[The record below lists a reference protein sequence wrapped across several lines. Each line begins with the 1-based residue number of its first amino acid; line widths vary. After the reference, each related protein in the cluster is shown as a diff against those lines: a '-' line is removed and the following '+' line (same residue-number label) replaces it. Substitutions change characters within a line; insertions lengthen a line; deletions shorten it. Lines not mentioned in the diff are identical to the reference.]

1 MQIKF
6 AMLNKL
12 ILTICLGAFSASAQF
27 LVGAD
32 LSGLALMEERG
43 AKYFDNGREQDALGI
58 FKAHGYNTI
67 RLRLFLEADGRWG
80 AVNDINYTV
89 KLAQRV
95 KQHGFKLLLDLHYS
109 DTWADPGHQSKPK
122 AWEDLPFALL
132 KKEVYIYTK
141 NVIHTFKKHE
151 CMPDFVQI
159 GNEITPGMLWPDG
172 RVGGNNRDDK
182 KQWKNFTDLLKAGV
196 RGVREIDKAGDV
208 KIILH
213 IDKGANADVTEWF
226 YTRINDY
233 RVPYDIIGLSYYPW
247 MHGPLKDLEANLQRI
262 GETFDKEVIIAETA
276 HPHRELKGKNK
287 KHALEFPETPEGQS
301 SFLKVLTEK
310 TKTVPNGKGLGIFY
324 WFPEAVPVKGHS
336 TWLSGATA
344 LFDENGHALP
354 AISAMEPPQM

>member
-1 MQIKF
+1 MKKGLAILMLCMVTASSF
-6 AMLNKL
+6 AEF
-12 ILTICLGAFSASAQF
+12 II
-27 LVGAD
+27 GAD

-43 AKYFDNGREQDALGI
+43 ARYFDTGKEQDALEI

-80 AVNDINYTV
+80 AINDIKYTV

-109 DTWADPGHQSKPK
+109 DTWADPGHQTKPK

-132 KKEVYIYTK
+132 KKAVFTYTK
-141 NVIHTFKKHE
+141 NVIHTFKKYD
-151 CMPDFVQI
+151 CMPDYVQI

-172 RVGGNNRDDK
+172 KLEWKDRDSS

-196 RGVREIDKAGDV
+196 RGLREIDTKGDV
-208 KIILH
+208 KIVLH

-226 YTRINDY
+226 YSHIEEY

-262 GETFDKEVIIAETA
+262 GETFDKDIIIAETA
-276 HPHRELKGKNK
+276 HPYAPIKNK
-287 KHALEFPETPEGQS
+287 KHELDFPETPEGQRD
-301 SFLKVLTEK
+301 FIKALTEK
-310 TKTVPNGKGLGIFY
+310 TKATPNGLGIFY
-324 WFPEAVPVKGHS
+324 WYPEAIPVKGHGV
-336 TWLSGATA
+336 WNSGATA
-344 LFDENGHALP
+344 LFDKNGHALP
-354 AISAMEPPQM
+354 AISSLSK